1 MSLQGTMKPL
11 DMLQHQDSTSRCQD
25 SLQCL
30 FPFLLHP
37 ILELCIM
44 IGLFFYRFLILKQYS
59 CYCILLP
66 YSITTGGFIM
76 LVVEGFTLLANS
88 IGILKVNSLIVGL
101 SLKLLRRTW
110 AM

>member
-1 MSLQGTMKPL
+1 
-11 DMLQHQDSTSRCQD
+11 
-25 SLQCL
+25 
-30 FPFLLHP
+30 
-37 ILELCIM
+37 
-44 IGLFFYRFLILKQYS
+44 
-59 CYCILLP
+59 
-66 YSITTGGFIM
+66 M